1 MLTFACSP
9 EAEQL
14 KRFNILVESE
24 KDEPKDDDIEI
35 LFENIENYLGAP
47 APCKIFAC
55 RSGTPEKPSL
65 FWRLWSGSCSGTKT
79 DSKED
84 ANMQMWRVKVTIPF
98 RGDLCKNGVLPS
110 ADFTEASRMDD
121 QVRKLKPNVEPDS
134 EVVVIVPMLVNHRA
148 IDARSKFLLH
158 KVAAEAKETKEKDIT
173 LDVVQTWHNKRKEL
187 LSNVDRSKC
196 HKKTP
201 S

>member
-1 MLTFACSP
+1 
-9 EAEQL
+9 
-14 KRFNILVESE
+14 
-24 KDEPKDDDIEI
+24 
-35 LFENIENYLGAP
+35 
-47 APCKIFAC
+47 
-55 RSGTPEKPSL
+55 
-65 FWRLWSGSCSGTKT
+65 
-79 DSKED
+79 
-84 ANMQMWRVKVTIPF
+84 MQMWRVKVTIPF

-121 QVRKLKPNVEPDS
+121 AVRKFKPAVEPDS

-201 S
+201 L